1 MDVGKRSQKKEF
13 DLYLFSRVKWSLF
26 FRLVIITVILISIIA
41 FHLRESRTLLVPNLI
56 AVYIMVGL
64 SYFFTLVSLIAS
76 YKIRQLVAFS
86 YLQMSWEVVFA
97 TVFIY
102 LTGVWDSLFGF
113 LYILAIIISSLLL
126 FRIGAFVSASA
137 CAVLFGAQVFGVK
150 YGWIPLWLGVKPE
163 EIDLLY
169 LLRNFFYYI
178 FYFFASASLGSYLTE
193 QLRRTKKEL
202 SEVKLGFDRLEV
214 LNEAIVRSIKSGLM
228 IIDAQG
234 RISFL
239 NRSAENIFGKKAEEL
254 TGKALFEL
262 FPDGVKDKLEEARKK
277 GGREKINYT
286 NFRKQDL
293 VLECSWQRLENP
305 GDLPLGELLVI
316 SDVSELEKMEERLR
330 TADRLAV
337 VGKLAAG
344 IAHEI
349 RNPLGAISGS
359 IELLK
364 QETGTDETVSRL
376 MGIVLNETERLNKLI
391 TDFLLYAWPKA
402 RDIQA
407 IHLDQLFKNLVEM
420 LIGRANNVKLEL
432 KMEPDM
438 IIYADPKLVEQIFWN
453 LANNALEAM
462 PGGGRLEI
470 RGGKEPREVKEG
482 VWFSFLDTGIGISKE
497 NLGRIFEPFFTTK
510 DKGTGL
516 GLSMVWRIVEEIGG
530 EIEVQSQEGKGA
542 EFRIWLP
549 SKSGVNQR
557 EN

>member
-1 MDVGKRSQKKEF
+1 MTENPAQEKEF
-13 DLYLFSRVKWSLF
+13 DLYLFSRLKWSLF
-26 FRLVIITVILISIIA
+26 FRLVIVTVILISIIG

-56 AVYIMVGL
+56 AVYIMVGF

-76 YKIRQLVAFS
+76 YKIRRLLFFS
-86 YLQMSWEVVFA
+86 YVQMTWEVIFA

-126 FRIGAFVSASA
+126 FRLGAFVSASA
-137 CAVLFGAQVFGVK
+137 CAVLFGAQIFGVK
-150 YGWIPLWLGVKPE
+150 YGWIPPRFGVSPE

-178 FYFFASASLGSYLTE
+178 FYFFASASLASYLTE

-228 IIDAQG
+228 VIDSQG
-234 RISFL
+234 KIGFV
-239 NRSAENIFGKKAEEL
+239 NRSAEKILGKRAEEL

-262 FPDGVKDKLEEARKK
+262 FPDRVKDKLEEARKK
-277 GGREKINYT
+277 GGRKKINYT
-286 NFRKQDL
+286 NFHNQDL

-330 TADRLAV
+330 TADRLAT

-359 IELLK
+359 VELLK
-364 QETGTDETVSRL
+364 QETSADETFSRL

-407 IHLDQLFKNLVEM
+407 IHLDRLFKNLVEM
-420 LIGRANNVKLEL
+420 LIVRANNVKLEL

-438 IIYADPKLVEQIFWN
+438 IIYADPKLIEQIFWN

-462 PGGGRLEI
+462 PEGGRLEI
-470 RGGKEPREVKEG
+470 RGGKEPREVKQG
-482 VWFSFLDTGIGISKE
+482 VWFSFSDTGIGISEE
-497 NLGRIFEPFFTTK
+497 NLRKIFEPFFTTK

-530 EIEVQSQEGKGA
+530 EIEVQSREGKGA
-542 EFRIWLP
+542 DFRIWLP
-549 SKSGVNQR
+549 SKSGLNQM